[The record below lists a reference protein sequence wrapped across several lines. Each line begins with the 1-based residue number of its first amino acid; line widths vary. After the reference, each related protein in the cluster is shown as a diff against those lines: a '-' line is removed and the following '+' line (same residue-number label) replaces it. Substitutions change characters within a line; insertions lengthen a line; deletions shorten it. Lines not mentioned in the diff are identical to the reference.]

1 MPGTNQGENIL
12 EPQNPVAQNPENAK
26 NGLVFCFINKTR

>member
-26 NGLVFCFINKTR
+26 KWTRFLFYK